1 MKYILL
7 IFCFLFLMIVQYLL
21 DFLGDY
27 NRLLSRTIDG
37 YKQLLI
43 QKNELVWL
51 DIVRFTMNS
60 DYLKDVMLVNVLLF
74 VCV

>member
-43 QKNELVWL
+43 QKNELV
-51 DIVRFTMNS
+51 
-60 DYLKDVMLVNVLLF
+60 
-74 VCV
+74 